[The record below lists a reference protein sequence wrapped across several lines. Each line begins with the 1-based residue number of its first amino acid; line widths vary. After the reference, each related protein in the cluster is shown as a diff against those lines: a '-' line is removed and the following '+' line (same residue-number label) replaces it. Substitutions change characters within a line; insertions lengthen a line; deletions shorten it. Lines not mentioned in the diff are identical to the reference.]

1 MNDNNTDGSPP
12 LYDNPYVQELF
23 SILRDNG
30 RDAAGLSALLGHVS
44 EMESFVKRAED
55 KIAVMKDQLAEMKEI
70 QSHPVKSTLQKA
82 IKSLEHTVSVMKQQ
96 IGKLKNEIIGGC
108 ESAVLAFKEKGVA
121 ALNNLASFFKVK
133 SAMKA
138 LNANAQKSAKV
149 CDNAVADINA
159 FAAEY
164 RKIGAAVKNMGRI
177 LVGREPVDAKKEAGI
192 LAKSIAAPYKAQKAL
207 FVKISGLANAATER
221 LENLEARQAVKQA
234 ERVLEKKPSL
244 LGNLAVKKEIVA
256 AKKLEIPAPDRAKT
270 AGLEV

>member
-1 MNDNNTDGSPP
+1 
-12 LYDNPYVQELF
+12 
-23 SILRDNG
+23 
-30 RDAAGLSALLGHVS
+30 
-44 EMESFVKRAED
+44 
-55 KIAVMKDQLAEMKEI
+55 
-70 QSHPVKSTLQKA
+70 
-82 IKSLEHTVSVMKQQ
+82 
-96 IGKLKNEIIGGC
+96 
-108 ESAVLAFKEKGVA
+108 
-121 ALNNLASFFKVK
+121 
-133 SAMKA
+133 MKA
-138 LNANAQKSAKV
+138 LDANAQKSVKI
-149 CDNAVADINA
+149 CDRAVADINA

-192 LAKSIAAPYKAQKAL
+192 LAKSIAAPYKAQKAF

-256 AKKLEIPAPDRAKT
+256 AKKLEVPAPERAKS